1 MRSGFFYY
9 RRRMDRR
16 TVVRVAVFFFAVLII
31 ALLLTGMA
39 RMRPLLESL
48 ATTRV
53 SNTVNRIIVEAVNEA
68 ILIKFKLIKC
78 LIWVFWIFVVVL
90 FISVIS
96 VESKKLI
103 PHLVGQNLSS
113 RYQ

>member
-1 MRSGFFYY
+1 ML
-9 RRRMDRR
+9 
-16 TVVRVAVFFFAVLII
+16 AVYNFI
-31 ALLLTGMA
+31 
-39 RMRPLLESL
+39 
-48 ATTRV
+48 V
-53 SNTVNRIIVEAVNEA
+53 SVTLRI
-68 ILIKFKLIKC
+68 IKFKLIKC